1 MCFVYFFF
9 LFAHFNLTLCACVE
23 IVLRHCKPDA
33 CPMPAYRRP
42 LRSFCFAFFSGAEN
56 KLKSENVSFLFFV
69 RSSIFYGL
77 CCWRFLVFE
86 AKPGYV
92 SHFSSC
98 RPRARPRPAGCPCR
112 CCRWFCFTRRVR
124 RLQCLRTTK
133 NLQSTNAAAGLK
145 PKKNAARTCAT
156 LGGYPLQG
164 VGPEGEASTV
174 ERQAAHWVA
183 GMNGSCVT

>member
-1 MCFVYFFF
+1 MPAQCQ
-9 LFAHFNLTLCACVE
+9 
-23 IVLRHCKPDA
+23 PSQ
-33 CPMPAYRRP
+33 MPAYRRP

-156 LGGYPLQG
+156 FGGYPLQG

-174 ERQAAHWVA
+174 EKQAAHWVA